1 MAFSLQMFSTKEKP
15 VTDGSPSIA
24 DRTGKQVF
32 FRNTVESTRKKR
44 IAALNEKANWQDI
57 LFVQSIL
64 ADEKGEGV
72 VVLTDG
78 SLRKYI
84 SVTGINLL
92 LSDEFD
98 RELLARQFGNLFDS
112 VECDMQVLVKSRNLP
127 VEEYLEQYQMHVKTD
142 DLYLRRYAEYTDN
155 WFREEQSLRFIPQ
168 REFYLLLSFQPPD
181 TNGGRS
187 WSGKRSP
194 SAHDEYLYELNRYV
208 QVAYDQLNQSC
219 MKPKVLNQEEI
230 RNLLFSSL
238 NPGLIERERV
248 VPEPHPE
255 FSECSALA
263 RSALEVSDKNLWLD
277 GKFIAT
283 HYLKE
288 MPHNVWI
295 GWFIEMMSLP
305 FEYTLSIFI
314 HQCNQERVRKALKYK
329 YHFGKLS
336 SRQLPAPDLELS
348 EVTSQTEAAI
358 QTFLRSSAKAFDV
371 SMYVTC
377 TADSQERLNRCTD
390 QINRVIQNR
399 GAKMDKGHY
408 LQLDAWQSTLPIGV
422 DKLAIV
428 HQVMSPVVGTLWP
441 FFSAKCG
448 TPTGVPFGFSL
459 ASGEP
464 VLLDPFFLGAGK
476 EAYNMF
482 VVGMT
487 GAGKSFAVSMLI
499 LRLLPTGMRFILIDK
514 TVDRFGSYRFIT
526 EMLGPNHC
534 AYIDLGPNSGY
545 VLNPFDLG
553 ADDADSHGRPTG
565 DKISRLLSLLD
576 LMLAE
581 EGHDELD
588 LQDKSILDKL
598 IRQTYA
604 NVRLSYNRVPTMS
617 DLAHFV
623 SSAADIEID
632 NDRRKRMQNLGRGL
646 SLFTADGAFGGL
658 VDGLTNFDT
667 DKPFIVFDTRDVN
680 EPRLEKIA
688 VYTLAD
694 FVRRTAAASKA
705 KGVRLAAIIDEAS
718 TLMRFKAGARLLD
731 DLSRRSRHYG
741 MMLVSITQQLKDFF
755 RQSDQADSVVKNAHM
770 KILLRQDPSDLKLLR
785 ETLRLNDPEV
795 DALARFARDDLRRK
809 ESHALLIVGAIKGT
823 VRFVPSPQDYW
834 ICTSEPIKDIPER
847 RQMIEELQKKDPKL
861 SPTEACRQA
870 IYLLGLRRGAELGS

>member
-1 MAFSLQMFSTKEKP
+1 MAFSLQPFPQKEKEGK
-15 VTDGSPSIA
+15 TGSSTGIRRNAYANLVKNSI
-24 DRTGKQVF
+24 
-32 FRNTVESTRKKR
+32 ESTRNKR
-44 IAALNEKANWQDI
+44 LASLNEKANWQDI
-57 LFVQSIL
+57 LFIQSIL
-64 ADEKGEGV
+64 EDARGEGV
-72 VVLTDG
+72 VVLADG

-84 SVTGINLL
+84 NVTGINLL
-92 LSDEFD
+92 LSDEYD
-98 RELLARQFGNLFDS
+98 RELLARQFGNLFDCA
-112 VECDMQVLVKSRNLP
+112 ECDMQVLVKSRNLP
-127 VEEYLEQYQMHVKTD
+127 VEEYLEQYQVHVKTD
-142 DLYLRRYAEYTDN
+142 DEYLRRYAEYTDN

-181 TNGGRS
+181 TNAGRS
-187 WSGKRSP
+187 WSGSRSP
-194 SAHDEYLYELNRYV
+194 SAHDEYVYELNRFV
-208 QVAYDQLNQSC
+208 QVAYDQLNQSY
-219 MKPKVLNQEEI
+219 MKPKVLNQQEI
-230 RNLLFSSL
+230 RNLLFSTL
-238 NPGLIERERV
+238 NPGLTERERAL
-248 VPEPHPE
+248 PEPHPE
-255 FSECSALA
+255 YSECSALA
-263 RSALEVSDKNLWLD
+263 RSVLEVSDKNLWLD
-277 GKFIAT
+277 GKHVAT

-295 GWFIEMMSLP
+295 GWFIELMSMP

-314 HQCNQERVRKALKYK
+314 HQCNQEQVRTALRYK
-329 YHFGKLS
+329 YHFGKLT
-336 SRQLPAPDLELS
+336 SRQLPTPDLELS
-348 EVTSQTEAAI
+348 EVTNQTEAAI

-377 TADSQERLNRCTD
+377 TADSQDRLNRSCD

-399 GAKMDKGHY
+399 GAKMDRGKY

-428 HQVMSPVVGTLWP
+428 HRVMSPVVGTLWP

-499 LRLLPTGMRFILIDK
+499 LRLLPTGMRFILLDK
-514 TVDRFGSYRFIT
+514 TVDRLGSYRFIT
-526 EMLGPNHC
+526 ELLGPKHC
-534 AYIDLGPNSGY
+534 AYIDLGPNSGF

-553 ADDADSHGRPTG
+553 DDDTDPDGRPTG
-565 DKISRLLSLLD
+565 DKVARLLSLLD

-604 NVRLSYNRVPTMS
+604 NTRLSSNRVPTMS

-623 SSAADIEID
+623 NSAADIEID

-658 VDGLTNFDT
+658 VDGHTNFDT
-667 DKPFIVFDTRDVN
+667 GKLFIVFDTRDVN

-694 FVRRTAAASKA
+694 FVRRTAAASKEE
-705 KGVRLAAIIDEAS
+705 GVRLAAIIDEAS

-770 KILLRQDPSDLKLLR
+770 KILLRQDPSDLRLLR
-785 ETLRLNDPEV
+785 ETLRLNEPEV
-795 DALARFARDDLRRK
+795 DALSRFARDDLRRK

-847 RQMIEELQKKDPKL
+847 RRMIEELQKKDPAL
-861 SPTEACRQA
+861 NSTDACRQA
-870 IYLLGLRRGAELGS
+870 VYLLGLRRG